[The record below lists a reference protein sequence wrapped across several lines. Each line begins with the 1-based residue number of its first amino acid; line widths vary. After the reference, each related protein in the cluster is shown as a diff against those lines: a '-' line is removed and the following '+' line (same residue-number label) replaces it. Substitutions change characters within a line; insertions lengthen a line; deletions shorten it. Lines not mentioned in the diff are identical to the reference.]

1 MVTLEGIVLW
11 NNQPDRE
18 AFGLVRKGVGQSTVL
33 RAVETP
39 YPKVNP
45 IQSNPMI
52 VHWPTAFL
60 PKHSAHRVGRVIP
73 EKNHPHG
80 RSRSNPTI
88 VQYSDFGKEV
98 AQVNTVSHPVGA
110 WVQKK

>member
-1 MVTLEGIVLW
+1 MPSAGDKSCSDGHKLTHILGWDGI
-11 NNQPDRE
+11 D
-18 AFGLVRKGVGQSTVL
+18 FGYGVATAL
-33 RAVETP
+33 
-39 YPKVNP
+39 
-45 IQSNPMI
+45 MI

-73 EKNHPHG
+73 EKNHHHG

-110 WVQKK
+110 

>member
-1 MVTLEGIVLW
+1 MTCNGIMTLCKHRLIHPTTNCGSHHVLVDGMGWDGI
-11 NNQPDRE
+11 D
-18 AFGLVRKGVGQSTVL
+18 FGYGVATAL
-33 RAVETP
+33 
-39 YPKVNP
+39 
-45 IQSNPMI
+45 MI

-73 EKNHPHG
+73 EKNHHHG

-110 WVQKK
+110 